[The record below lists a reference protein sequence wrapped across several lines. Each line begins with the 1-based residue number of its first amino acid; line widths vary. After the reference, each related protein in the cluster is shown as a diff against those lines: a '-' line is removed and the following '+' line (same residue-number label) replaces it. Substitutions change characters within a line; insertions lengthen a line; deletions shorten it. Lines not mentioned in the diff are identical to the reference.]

1 MGVVALF
8 NAEKHLSEV
17 FEGHIGLNGRA
28 FAVTAAMAAFH
39 IASKCGFPENLV
51 EWMLLLHLFRNLPV

>member
-39 IASKCGFPENLV
+39 IATECALPEQ
-51 EWMLLLHLFRNLPV
+51 LP